1 MYGKVFQSIFTG
13 SLYGQY
19 EATVVMMACIVLS
32 DRDGVLDYTPEALAG
47 ATGYPVDVVKE
58 GLRQL
63 QEPDPNSRSEEYE
76 GRRVVPLEEGKQ
88 NGWIV
93 VNKAKYRDTRDLEDV
108 RDQTRERVKRHR
120 EKKRGNADVTRCSAT
135 VTPVTLGNAI
145 QMKIQDTDE
154 EKRERKHAAKRRLP
168 SDWEPTETLIGW
180 ARGKHPTVDLSKETE
195 KFKDHWE
202 AKGEVRA
209 SWDATW
215 RNWIRRAEEYGE
227 KDRSGS
233 GKRLSAVERVQQATG
248 GARF

>member
-1 MYGKVFQSIFTG
+1 
-13 SLYGQY
+13 
-19 EATVVMMACIVLS
+19 MMACIVLS

-120 EKKRGNADVTRCSAT
+120 EKKRGNADVTRCNAT

-202 AKGEVRA
+202 AKGV
-209 SWDATW
+209 
-215 RNWIRRAEEYGE
+215 
-227 KDRSGS
+227 
-233 GKRLSAVERVQQATG
+233 
-248 GARF
+248 